1 MTDRQP
7 QIVGNIVAA
16 LAGAGSRGSI
26 EVAWK
31 LQASARDLDANVIVL
46 GAGEGIDRHVGPEV
60 DVLIQILAGDGRLIT
75 ENGDIDLTPGDLVWL
90 PRRSERRF
98 LAGPDGLGYL
108 TMHQH
113 RQALVPQFRRHA
125 PESSTDL

>member
-1 MTDRQP
+1 MTGQEP

-16 LAGAGSRGSI
+16 LAGTGSRGPV

-31 LQASARDLDANVIVL
+31 LQANARDLDANVIVL
-46 GAGEGIDRHVGPEV
+46 GPGEGIDRHAGPEV
-60 DVLIQILAGDGRLIT
+60 DVLIQVLAGAGLLTT
-75 ENGDIDLTPGDLVWL
+75 EHGDIDLTLGDLVWL

-98 LAGPDGLGYL
+98 RAGADGLGYL

-113 RQALVPQFRRHA
+113 REALVPQFRRHP
-125 PESSTDL
+125 PESRTDL